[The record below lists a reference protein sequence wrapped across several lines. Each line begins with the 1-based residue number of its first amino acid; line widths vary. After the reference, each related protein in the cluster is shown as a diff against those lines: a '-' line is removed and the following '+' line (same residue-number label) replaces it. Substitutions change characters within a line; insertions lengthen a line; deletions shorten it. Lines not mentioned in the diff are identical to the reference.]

1 MRITS
6 AEVRPVHLMS
16 DLRLKDKQ
24 SLPARL
30 EIETKQFITAVAD
43 SIYTQRAF
51 IQAIKA
57 KGSQIDIYL

>member
-6 AEVRPVHLMS
+6 AEIIPVHLMT
-16 DLRLKDKQ
+16 DLRIKNTQ
-24 SLPARL
+24 SLPAKL
-30 EIETKQFITAVAD
+30 EIETKQFVTAVAD

-57 KGSQIDIYL
+57 KGSQLDIYL

>member
-6 AEVRPVHLMS
+6 AEIIPVHPMTYLS
-16 DLRLKDKQ
+16 IKDNQ
-24 SLPARL
+24 SLPVKL
-30 EIETKQFITAVAD
+30 EIETKQFVTAVAD

-57 KGSQIDIYL
+57 KGSQLDIYL